1 MDYRA
6 SRLTIS
12 SSKDYVIF
20 AQGYTNKPRNIVESI
35 EVDLHVYENF
45 TDNKIGK
52 VEQRAKASSF
62 P

>member
-1 MDYRA
+1 MDYQA

-20 AQGYTNKPRNIVESI
+20 AQGYTNKPRNIVEST
-35 EVDLHVYENF
+35 EVDLYVYENF
-45 TDNKIGK
+45 ADNKIGK